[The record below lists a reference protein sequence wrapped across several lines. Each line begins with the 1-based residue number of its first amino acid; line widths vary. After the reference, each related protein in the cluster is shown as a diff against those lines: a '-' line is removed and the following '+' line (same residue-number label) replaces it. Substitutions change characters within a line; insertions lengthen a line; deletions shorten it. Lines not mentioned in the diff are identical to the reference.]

1 MSEIFGYT
9 FVDSEK
15 KRRLSDIAK
24 RPREIKKNLRNLSHY
39 IQIFLLEITIHKQ
52 QKIPNKLTEKMNFK
66 NCK

>member
-9 FVDSEK
+9 FVNSEK

-24 RPREIKKNLRNLSHY
+24 RPREIKK
-39 IQIFLLEITIHKQ
+39 ILEIYIIISKYFYQKLTIHKQ